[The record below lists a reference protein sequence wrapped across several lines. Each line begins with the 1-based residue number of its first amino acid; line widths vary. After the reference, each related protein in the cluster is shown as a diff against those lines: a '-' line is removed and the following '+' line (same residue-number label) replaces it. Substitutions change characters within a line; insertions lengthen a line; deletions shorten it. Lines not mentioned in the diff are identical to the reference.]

1 MNRSDFELFPCRI
14 GRVSYMIRYVLLLIA
29 ALVASIM
36 LELAPFASSAM
47 QIPLSGG
54 AVVLLIF
61 ILLCLF
67 RSILFPRLR
76 DVGWNIAWALLVFV
90 PIINVLFVLALLFV
104 PGGAVE
110 ELPAPPA
117 GVTN

>member
-1 MNRSDFELFPCRI
+1 MNESDFKLFPSRI
-14 GRVSYMIRYVLLLIA
+14 GRISYLIRYVLLLIA

-36 LELAPFASSAM
+36 LEMSPFASSAV
-47 QIPLSGG
+47 QIPMSGG

-76 DVGWNIAWALLVFV
+76 DVGWNAAWALMVFV
-90 PIINVLFVLALLFV
+90 PIINVLFVLALLFA

-110 ELPAPPA
+110 ELPAARA
-117 GVTN
+117 GLTN